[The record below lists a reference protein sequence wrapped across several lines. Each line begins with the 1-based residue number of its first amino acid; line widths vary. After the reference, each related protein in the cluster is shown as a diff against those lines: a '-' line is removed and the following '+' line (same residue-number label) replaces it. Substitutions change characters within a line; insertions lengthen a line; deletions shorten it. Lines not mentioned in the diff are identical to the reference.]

1 MRNSVERDTYMDNE
15 RDHPTFDLPGDPNP
29 GEIGPAGRE
38 PLFNL
43 PTVIVIIV
51 VLTILVEV
59 LVTWVLGD
67 EPVKMLYY
75 FGGFIPARYAG
86 SLSGEILP
94 AITSPVTYAFLHGGW
109 EHLLFNDVWL
119 AVFGTPVALR
129 IGAFRFL
136 LFWVLTSVVAAFSFY
151 LFNIGVET
159 LLVGASGAI
168 SGLTGA
174 ACRFV
179 WSGSGGMRDP
189 ALAAIQRRLSIVE
202 TLRSREVL
210 LFIAF
215 WLIAN
220 VVLAGLGVGMPG
232 QAQAIAW
239 QAHLG
244 GFLAGFLLFPLFDPV
259 GKGTA

>member
-1 MRNSVERDTYMDNE
+1 MTDERDDADFSGSNQA
-15 RDHPTFDLPGDPNP
+15 
-29 GEIGPAGRE
+29 GPAGSGFPQVPPPERE
-38 PLFNL
+38 PLFNV
-43 PTVIVIIV
+43 PSVIVFIV
-51 VLTILVEV
+51 AVTVLIEV
-59 LVTWVLGD
+59 LVNWLLDDTAVNA
-67 EPVKMLYY
+67 LYY
-75 FGGFIPARYAG
+75 YGGFIPARYAG
-86 SLSGEILP
+86 SLSGELLP
-94 AITSPVTYAFLHGGW
+94 ALTSPVTYAFLHGGW
-109 EHLLFNDVWL
+109 EHLIFNDIWL

-129 IGAFRFL
+129 IGVVRFAV
-136 LFWVLTSVVAAFSFY
+136 FWIVTSVAAAFAFDIANFGS
-151 LFNIGVET
+151 ET

-179 WSGSGGMRDP
+179 WSGDGSMRDP
-189 ALAAIQRRLSIVE
+189 ALSAIQRRLSVME

-215 WLIAN
+215 WLVAN
-220 VVLAGLGVGMPG
+220 VVLAGLGVGATE

-259 GKGTA
+259 GKGAA

>member
-1 MRNSVERDTYMDNE
+1 MDHERDDAGLT
-15 RDHPTFDLPGDPNP
+15 PPAATGQPGPLQQRP
-29 GEIGPAGRE
+29 GPPERE
-38 PLFNL
+38 PLFNV
-43 PTVIVIIV
+43 PPAIVFV
-51 VLTILVEV
+51 VAVTV
-59 LVTWVLGD
+59 LVQALVSWVLD
-67 EPVKMLYY
+67 DSAVNALYY
-75 FGGFIPARYAG
+75 YGGFIAARYAG
-86 SLSGEILP
+86 AMSGEVLP

-109 EHLLFNDVWL
+109 EHLIFNDIWL
-119 AVFGTPVALR
+119 AVFGTPVVLR
-129 IGAFRFL
+129 IGAFRFAI
-136 LFWVLTSVVAAFSFY
+136 FWVLTSVAAAFAFDLANFGS
-151 LFNIGVET
+151 EA

-179 WSGSGGMRDP
+179 WSGNGGMRDP
-189 ALAAIQRRLSIVE
+189 ELAAIQRRLSIVE

-220 VVLAGLGVGMPG
+220 VVLAGLGVGAPG

-259 GKGTA
+259 GRGAA

>member
-1 MRNSVERDTYMDNE
+1 MTDERDDAGPE
-15 RDHPTFDLPGDPNP
+15 RPLPDPAKSGLP
-29 GEIGPAGRE
+29 QSSPPERE
-38 PLFNL
+38 PLFNV
-43 PTVIVIIV
+43 PAPIVVIVAV
-51 VLTILVEV
+51 TVLIEILVSLV
-59 LVTWVLGD
+59 LDDSAVNA
-67 EPVKMLYY
+67 LYY
-75 FGGFIPARYAG
+75 YGGFIPARYAG
-86 SLSGEILP
+86 SLAGELLP
-94 AITSPVTYAFLHGGW
+94 ALTTPVTYAFLHGGW
-109 EHLLFNDVWL
+109 EHLIFNDIWL

-129 IGAFRFL
+129 IGAFRFAI
-136 LFWVLTSVVAAFSFY
+136 FWIVTSVAAAFAFY
-151 LFNIGVET
+151 IANSGAET

-179 WSGSGGMRDP
+179 WSGDGGMRDP
-189 ALAAIQRRLSIVE
+189 ALSAIQRRLSVVE
-202 TLRSREVL
+202 TLRTREVL

-220 VVLAGLGVGMPG
+220 VVLAGLGVGVSE

-259 GKGTA
+259 GKGAA

>member
-1 MRNSVERDTYMDNE
+1 MNHERDDAALN
-15 RDHPTFDLPGDPNP
+15 LPVETGTDETWPRQP
-29 GEIGPAGRE
+29 GPPERE
-38 PLFNL
+38 PLFNI
-43 PTVIVIIV
+43 PPAIVFIVAVTV
-51 VLTILVEV
+51 LVEV
-59 LVTWVLGD
+59 LVSWVLGD
-67 EPVKMLYY
+67 NAVTALYY
-75 FGGFIPARYAG
+75 YGGFIPARYAG
-86 SLSGEILP
+86 SLSAEVLP
-94 AITSPVTYAFLHGGW
+94 ALTSPVTYAFLHGGW
-109 EHLLFNDVWL
+109 EHLVFNDIWL
-119 AVFGTPVALR
+119 AIFGTPVVLR
-129 IGAFRFL
+129 IGAFRFAI
-136 LFWVLTSVVAAFSFY
+136 FWVLTSVAAAFAFDIAN
-151 LFNIGVET
+151 LGVET

-189 ALAAIQRRLSIVE
+189 ALSAIQRRLSIVE
-202 TLRSREVL
+202 TLKSREVL

-220 VVLAGLGVGMPG
+220 VVLAGLGVGVPG

-259 GKGTA
+259 GRAAA